1 MTNPSGPDRSPEPD
15 PDPDPVVVQAGG
27 VVGTRDGA
35 PVHRT
40 FASDN
45 WAGVHPEVL
54 EAVVRANVGHAPS
67 YGADAITEDALAL
80 FRDHFGPS
88 AEVYFCFNGTGTNVV
103 GLQSMLRPFEAV
115 VCSEGAHINVDEC
128 GAPERFL
135 GSKLLTVP
143 TADGKLTPSAAAAV
157 IRGVGDEHHV
167 QARVV
172 SITQSTEVGTVYTVD
187 EISALSEWAH
197 GEGMLVHLD
206 GARIANAAVS
216 LGVDLGAF
224 GTAAGV
230 DVLSFGGTKNGA
242 LGAEAVVTF
251 RPESDTSLR
260 FLRKQSMQ
268 LSSKMRF
275 VAAQFVALLTDDLW
289 KRSATRANAMAA
301 RLGAGAAAVP
311 GVTLAYPV
319 QANGVF
325 AVLPPAVTEAM
336 QAEWPF
342 YVWDE
347 ASGIVRWMASFDTT
361 ESDVDRFVTRLA
373 EVMAERG

>member
-1 MTNPSGPDRSPEPD
+1 VSLD
-15 PDPDPVVVQAGG
+15 PAHPRRA
-27 VVGTRDGA
+27 
-35 PVHRT
+35 

-45 WAGVHPEVL
+45 WAGVHPEIL
-54 EAVVRANVGHAPS
+54 EALARVNVGHAPA
-67 YGADAITEDALAL
+67 YGADAVTEEALGL
-80 FRDHFGPS
+80 FRSHFGPD
-88 AEVYFCFNGTGTNVV
+88 AEVYYCFNGTGTNVV

-115 VCSEGAHINVDEC
+115 VCAEGAHIDVDEC

-135 GSKLLTVP
+135 GSKLVTVP
-143 TADGKLTPSAAAAV
+143 TPDGKLTPSLAASV
-157 IRGVGDEHHV
+157 VHGIGDEHHV

-172 SITQSTEVGTVYTVD
+172 SVTQSTEVGTVYTI
-187 EISALSEWAH
+187 EELAALTEWAH

-206 GARIANAAVS
+206 GARIANAAAS

-224 GTAAGV
+224 GRESGV

-251 RPESDTSLR
+251 RPEATTSLR

-275 VAAQFVALLTDDLW
+275 VAAQFVALLTDELW
-289 KRSATRANAMAA
+289 LRSASHANAMAA
-301 RLGAGAAAVP
+301 RLGAGVARVA
-311 GVTLAYPV
+311 GVTLVHPV

-325 AVLPPAVTEAM
+325 AVIPAAVVEKL

-347 ASGIVRWMASFDTT
+347 ESGIVRLMCSFDTV
-361 ESDVDRFVTRLA
+361 EADVDEFVARLA
-373 EVMAERG
+373 TLMDPRPA